1 MTDWFNEQNDQ
12 ETGNGGQPSETS
24 SGTPA
29 YGDAGWSST
38 GREEAAPPPAA
49 PEEPPVPLTG
59 AADSA
64 PTAGEVPPPSRPP
77 YQAPA
82 APLPAAYSV
91 PQGSYDPYGWQQM
104 PVRPPQPP
112 KKKKSGTGLLIGIL
126 AGVSAVTII
135 TLSVLLAVALSDKTP
150 PVDSSSVPTSS
161 AQGGTASRPNREPN
175 ESAPSL
181 DITQGEA
188 GSLSTREIAERNYDS
203 AVVLKMY
210 EKTESYLGGDADYQ
224 EVGEASGI
232 VMTEDGYIITN
243 RHCVINESTNAP
255 YGRVSVTMYDGT
267 IYDDAEIIGSDQ
279 YTDLAVI
286 KVNTGGTSLKPAT
299 FGNSSDIFVGDRV
312 IAMGNAGGLSWT
324 VTQGI
329 LSGIS
334 REVYRNTEYAIK
346 CLQVDAAINPG
357 NSGGPLF
364 NSQGLVIGINSA
376 KIAQEDY
383 EGLGFAIPI
392 NEAKPVIDD
401 LLKYG
406 YVKGRVMLSITGQSF
421 SSPGYDSGFRIL
433 SINSD
438 SVFVGTQVK
447 VGDIITHIAG
457 VRVKDADEL
466 SIELSKHKVGEAVE
480 ITLNRIDRNRQET
493 TIKVTVTLREGQSN

>member
-1 MTDWFNEQNDQ
+1 
-12 ETGNGGQPSETS
+12 
-24 SGTPA
+24 
-29 YGDAGWSST
+29 
-38 GREEAAPPPAA
+38 
-49 PEEPPVPLTG
+49 
-59 AADSA
+59 
-64 PTAGEVPPPSRPP
+64 
-77 YQAPA
+77 
-82 APLPAAYSV
+82 
-91 PQGSYDPYGWQQM
+91 
-104 PVRPPQPP
+104 
-112 KKKKSGTGLLIGIL
+112 
-126 AGVSAVTII
+126 
-135 TLSVLLAVALSDKTP
+135 
-150 PVDSSSVPTSS
+150 
-161 AQGGTASRPNREPN
+161 
-175 ESAPSL
+175 
-181 DITQGEA
+181 
-188 GSLSTREIAERNYDS
+188 
-203 AVVLKMY
+203 
-210 EKTESYLGGDADYQ
+210 
-224 EVGEASGI
+224 
-232 VMTEDGYIITN
+232 
-243 RHCVINESTNAP
+243 
-255 YGRVSVTMYDGT
+255 
-267 IYDDAEIIGSDQ
+267 
-279 YTDLAVI
+279 
-286 KVNTGGTSLKPAT
+286 
-299 FGNSSDIFVGDRV
+299 
-312 IAMGNAGGLSWT
+312 MGNAGGLSWT

-466 SIELSKHKVGEAVE
+466 SIELSKHKVGEEVE
-480 ITLNRIDRNRQET
+480 ISLNRIDRNRQET
-493 TIKVTVTLREGQSN
+493 AIKVTVTLREGQSN